1 MVDDMTH
8 DILRPAFLRHD
19 CVSED
24 GCRIAWWSAGNPA
37 GLPVLLLHGFALDHT
52 VWAPLYAQT
61 GLLERC
67 RLVMPDLRGHGA
79 SDRMLTAAHYVS
91 GDAWAADV
99 DAVIRAAGLTRPS
112 VVAWS
117 FGGRSVLDYVR
128 RYGADRLQ
136 GIQFVAAASLAHF
149 ASAGPDHVIL
159 DALCAEDAVAVTDAT
174 GRFISDVLGVPRDGA
189 DFTALTAVAARC
201 PVEHRRWMRQRG
213 LDYDALI
220 AGLDLPLMW
229 VNGEQDGIVLPSRAA
244 VFRELLPDAR
254 ISIYAGARHAPFR
267 DDPTRFARE
276 LLAFITDP
284 PPCRRA
290 AAALAGS
297 H

>member
-1 MVDDMTH
+1 MTQH
-8 DILRPAFLRHD
+8 IPRPAFLRHD

-24 GCRIAWWSAGNPA
+24 GCRIAWWSAGNPD

-79 SDRMLTAAHYVS
+79 SDRMPTAAHYVS

-99 DAVIRAAGLTRPS
+99 DAVIRAAGLTRPT

>member
-1 MVDDMTH
+1 MTH
-8 DILRPAFLRHD
+8 DIPRPAFLRHD

-24 GCRIAWWSAGNPA
+24 GCRIAWWSAGNPD
-37 GLPVLLLHGFALDHT
+37 GCPVVLLHGFALDHT
-52 VWAPLYAQT
+52 VWAPLYAQRA
-61 GLLERC
+61 LMERC
-67 RLVMPDLRGHGA
+67 HLVMPDLRGHGG
-79 SDRMLTAAHYVS
+79 SDRMPTPAHYTS
-91 GDAWAADV
+91 GDAWAADL
-99 DAVIRAAGLTRPS
+99 DAVIRAAGLVRPT

-159 DALCAEDAVAVTDAT
+159 DALCAEDEAVVADAT
-174 GRFISDVLGVPRDGA
+174 GRFIGDVLGVPRDSA
-189 DFTALTAVAARC
+189 DFAALTAVAARC

-229 VNGEQDGIVLPSRAA
+229 VNGEHDGIVLPSRAE
-244 VFRELLPDAR
+244 VFRERLPDAR
-254 ISIYAGARHAPFR
+254 ISIHAGARHAPFR
-267 DDPTRFARE
+267 DDPARFARE
-276 LLAFITDP
+276 LVDFITDP

>member
-1 MVDDMTH
+1 MTQH
-8 DILRPAFLRHD
+8 IPRPAFVRHD

-24 GCRIAWWSAGNPA
+24 GCRIAWWSAGNPD

-79 SDRMLTAAHYVS
+79 SDRMPTAAHYVS

-99 DAVIRAAGLTRPS
+99 DAVIRAAGLTRPT

>member
-1 MVDDMTH
+1 MTQH
-8 DILRPAFLRHD
+8 IPRPAFVRHD

-24 GCRIAWWSAGNPA
+24 GCRIAWWSAGNPD

-79 SDRMLTAAHYVS
+79 SDRMPTAAHYVS

-99 DAVIRAAGLTRPS
+99 DAVIRAAGLTRPT

-290 AAALAGS
+290 ASALAGS

>member
-1 MVDDMTH
+1 MTH
-8 DILRPAFLRHD
+8 DSPRPAFLRHD

-24 GCRIAWWSAGNPA
+24 GCRIAWWSAGNPD
-37 GLPVLLLHGFALDHT
+37 GCPVVLLHGFALDHT
-52 VWAPLYAQT
+52 VWAPLYAQRA
-61 GLLERC
+61 LMERC
-67 RLVMPDLRGHGA
+67 HLVMPDLRGHGG
-79 SDRMLTAAHYVS
+79 SDRMPTPAHYTS
-91 GDAWAADV
+91 GDAWAADL
-99 DAVIRAAGLTRPS
+99 DAVIRAAGLVRPT

-159 DALCAEDAVAVTDAT
+159 DALCAEDEAVVADAT
-174 GRFISDVLGVPRDGA
+174 GRFIGDVLGVPRDSA
-189 DFTALTAVAARC
+189 DFAALSAVAARC

-229 VNGEQDGIVLPSRAA
+229 VNGEHDGIVLPSRAE
-244 VFRELLPDAR
+244 VFRERLPDAR
-254 ISIYAGARHAPFR
+254 ISIHAGARHAPFR
-267 DDPTRFARE
+267 DDPARFARE
-276 LLAFITDP
+276 LVDFITDS

>member
-1 MVDDMTH
+1 MTQH
-8 DILRPAFLRHD
+8 IPRPAFVRHD

-24 GCRIAWWSAGNPA
+24 GCRIAWWSAGNPD

-61 GLLERC
+61 GLLELC

-79 SDRMLTAAHYVS
+79 SDRMPTAAHYVS

-99 DAVIRAAGLTRPS
+99 DAVIRAAGLTRPT

-229 VNGEQDGIVLPSRAA
+229 VNGEHDGIVLPSRAA

>member
-1 MVDDMTH
+1 MTH

-24 GCRIAWWSAGNPA
+24 GCRIAWWSAGHPA
-37 GLPVLLLHGFALDHT
+37 GWPVLLLHGFALDHT

-79 SDRMLTAAHYVS
+79 SDRMPTAAHYVS

-99 DAVIRAAGLTRPS
+99 DAVIRAAGLTRPT